1 MEEPTIEVLAE
12 SENYSVWRAE
22 EPDGEMIY
30 RLELGSVTLHFFLE
44 EWEEFLV
51 LMEEVVER
59 AAAG

>member
-12 SENYSVWRAE
+12 SEDYSVWRAE
-22 EPDGEMIY
+22 EPDGETTY
-30 RLELGSVTLHFFLE
+30 HLELGSVTLHFFLE